1 MDRKFVIAL
10 SSLAGSIMLSDAHAI
25 GLGDI
30 KLRTTL
36 NEPLRADI
44 QLVQVKDLSESE
56 ILVNLAPKEDFDRAG
71 VDRDFLLTSLR
82 FRLDLDDPSH
92 PKVVVTTQQPIRE
105 PFLNFLVEVQWPSG
119 RLLREYTLLMD
130 LPAFAETSKGGSSS
144 VTGARTP
151 AGHARPD
158 VGGVSEIDLEEAPYS
173 PPPKKVKK
181 PAAESVKVRRASQDE
196 VGSNEK
202 VDSAPK
208 ASKKSAEA
216 TTAADI
222 SASTAGSDS
231 YGPTGSND
239 TLWKIARSVRNGGS
253 IHQNIIA
260 IQRLNPQAFA
270 NANINQLKK
279 GQVLKLPSQEEIA
292 SIGRAD
298 AVAAVEEQN
307 TAWKSHKN
315 SPQPVGAQLDATGR
329 TQTPASAETTPEGQ
343 LKLASPAAPAV
354 ANAAANAAG
363 QGAAEASSEVA
374 ALQNQLT
381 VGMEELNKA
390 QRENQEIA
398 SRAKDLDSQTQS
410 AERLLELQNNEMA
423 AMQAKLAA
431 EQQAKAD
438 ADAKAAADAQA
449 KAVADAQAAADAQA
463 KAAADAQ
470 AKAVADAQAA
480 ADAQAKAAAAAQTP
494 AEGATVA
501 APVAVEA
508 TQPAPDAS
516 SVAPAPTAAVDAGA
530 VTAPPAAES
539 AAAPVTEASTTETAA
554 VETPV
559 AKTPAAIEPNES
571 FIDSLKTTPVIS
583 GVVAVLLILLGLFG
597 YRNMASRRA
606 AATEDQSDDL
616 QFEYPSSELQ
626 DSEELPDSE
635 FVSAES
641 ADMDPEAMYREHDE
655 VEADAHTDLDLDFDL
670 DTDSFEEQP
679 ASLAQVETRAAET
692 GDVLGEA
699 DIYISFG
706 NFDKG
711 EALLNSAI
719 AGEPD
724 RTDYRLKLL
733 ELYKESANLAAF
745 DEAYKGLIELDDD
758 FANVKAGELRAHIA
772 GAEAPVAFGLSSV
785 AAAEGISDDEFDLD
799 MDFDLDLDLKD
810 SSESGQSLDIGA
822 VESPASL
829 QAEEEISL
837 DFDLD
842 DVVVEAAAAQDDD
855 DLMLDLGSDFP
866 SDTAVTAINLK
877 AVSEDSLP
885 TNDFNLD
892 FNLDV
897 DAPADEQ
904 PLLEVADETGTAS
917 PEYHAGESENA
928 MLDAVT
934 ADAGEIDEELDFLS
948 DADESATKL
957 DLARAYIDMGDKEGA
972 RDILAEVLDEG
983 RAEQKSEAQA
993 LLDSIG

>member
-10 SSLAGSIMLSDAHAI
+10 SSLAGSIVLSDAHAI

-82 FRLDLDDPSH
+82 FRLDLDDPGH

-151 AGHARPD
+151 AGNARPD
-158 VGGVSEIDLEEAPYS
+158 VGEVSEVDFEEAPYN

-181 PAAESVKVRRASQDE
+181 PATESVKVRRASQDE
-196 VGSNEK
+196 VENSEK
-202 VDSAPK
+202 ADSAPK
-208 ASKKSAEA
+208 VSKKSAEA
-216 TTAADI
+216 TAVADT
-222 SASTAGSDS
+222 STPTAGSDS

-239 TLWKIARSVRNGGS
+239 TLWKIARSVRNSGS

-260 IQRLNPQAFA
+260 IQRLNPQAFT

-279 GQVLKLPSQEEIA
+279 GQVLKLPTQEEIA

-307 TAWKSHKN
+307 TSWKSRKT
-315 SPQPVGAQLDATGR
+315 SPQAVGAQLDATGR
-329 TQTPASAETTPEGQ
+329 AQTPAPAEPVPEGQ
-343 LKLASPAAPAV
+343 LKLASPAAAPAV
-354 ANAAANAAG
+354 ADAAANAAG
-363 QGAAEASSEVA
+363 QGTAEANSEVA

-381 VGMEELNKA
+381 VGLEELNKV

-398 SRAKDLDSQTQS
+398 SRAKDLDSQAQN

-494 AEGATVA
+494 VDGAA
-501 APVAVEA
+501 VAVAPAPEA
-508 TQPAPDAS
+508 TQPTPEAAPVTPIPEA
-516 SVAPAPTAAVDAGA
+516 TVDATA
-530 VTAPPAAES
+530 VTAPPVAEP
-539 AAAPVTEASTTETAA
+539 AAPAVVVPTTETAG
-554 VETPV
+554 VEAPVAEVPV
-559 AKTPAAIEPNES
+559 AKTPAAIEPNVS
-571 FIDSLKTTPVIS
+571 FIDSLKTAPVIS

-606 AATEDQSDDL
+606 AQTTEEQLDDL
-616 QFEYPSSELQ
+616 QFEYPSSESQ
-626 DSEELPDSE
+626 DSE
-635 FVSAES
+635 FASAES
-641 ADMDPEAMYREHDE
+641 SDMDSEGLDGEHDE
-655 VEADAHTDLDLDFDL
+655 VHADAHADLDLDFDL
-670 DTDSFEEQP
+670 DDVSDFEEQLVSAP
-679 ASLAQVETRAAET
+679 QAEAKVAET

-719 AGEPD
+719 ASEPN

-785 AAAEGISDDEFDLD
+785 AAAEGISDDDFDLD
-799 MDFDLDLDLKD
+799 MDFDLDLNLKD
-810 SSESGQSLDIGA
+810 SPESGHSLDVGD

-842 DVVVEAAAAQDDD
+842 DVVAETAVEDDD

-877 AVSEDSLP
+877 AVSEDSL
-885 TNDFNLD
+885 TASNDFNLD
-892 FNLDV
+892 FNLDL
-897 DAPADEQ
+897 DTHEDEQ
-904 PLLEVADETGTAS
+904 PLLDAVEAAAS
-917 PEYHAGESENA
+917 PEHHAGESENA

-972 RDILAEVLDEG
+972 RDILAEVLEEG
-983 RAEQKSEAQA
+983 RSEQKSEAQA